1 MDANEIAKLLSES
14 GLKVTPQRMAVL
26 DALLNTLHH
35 PTADEIY
42 RMVAATIPGLSVT
55 TVYNILDAF
64 VENGLVHR
72 IKTDADVMRYDAIVK
87 PHHHLY
93 CAETDRIEDYFDPEL
108 DQLLKDYFDRKKPGG
123 FEISDIRLQ
132 ITGNFKLN

>member
-1 MDANEIAKLLSES
+1 MGPNEIVKLLNMS

-26 DALLNTLHH
+26 NALVNTLHH

-42 RMVAATIPGLSVT
+42 RVVAASIPGLSVT
-55 TVYNILDAF
+55 TVYNILDVF

-72 IKTDADVMRYDAIVK
+72 IKTDADVMRYDAVTK

-93 CAETDRIEDYFDPEL
+93 CAETDRVEDYFDPEL
-108 DQLLKDYFDRKKPGG
+108 DQLLKDYFERKKPGG